1 MYVYTYITYV
11 FHLKSNV
18 YLTYQYRENTF
29 RLCMYT
35 YFIVFEI
42 YPTGY
47 ELKLAQ
53 KFHVDTHT
61 WGIST
66 LQYKSFDTTYI
77 HSAAIGH

>member
-29 RLCMYT
+29 TLCMYT

-47 ELKLAQ
+47 ELKLA
-53 KFHVDTHT
+53 
-61 WGIST
+61 
-66 LQYKSFDTTYI
+66 
-77 HSAAIGH
+77 